1 MNIQRINRKSFVI
14 SMNLCNFAA
23 EMKKLYIETYGC
35 QMNVADSE
43 VVASVMQMA
52 GYETTDRLKEADA
65 VFLNTC
71 SVRDNAEQKIFRR
84 LEALEAE
91 RKKRE
96 VKGVKEI
103 EGDRGQYLEAEK
115 KKEIK
120 GVKEIEGD
128 RRQYQKAQ
136 MRRNP
141 LIIGVLGCMAERV
154 KEELMEKWHCDL
166 VAGPDAY
173 LSLPDLVAQAEL
185 GHQAM
190 NIELS
195 TTETYRD
202 VVPQRIGLGHK
213 IGGFVSIMRGCNN
226 FCHYCIV
233 PYTRGRERSRDV
245 ESILREVRDLRE
257 RGYKEVT
264 LLGQNVN
271 SYKKEVKG
279 VEEIEGDRRSE
290 REIKGVKGV
299 EEVEGVKE
307 VKEIET
313 VDFAK
318 LLRLVAEEAGEM
330 RIRFT
335 TSHPKDMSDETLRV
349 IAEVPN
355 VCKHIHLP
363 VQSGSNRILGLM
375 NRKYTI
381 EWYLDRVA
389 AIRRIIPDCGLST
402 DIFVGYHSE
411 TEEDHQMSLQLMR
424 EVGYDSA
431 FMFKYS
437 ERPGTY
443 ASKHLPD
450 DVPEEVKIRRLNE
463 LIALQTEISAQRNKM
478 DEGKTF
484 EVLVEGFSKRSRE
497 QLCGRT
503 EQNKM
508 VVFPKGNHHIGE
520 RVNVKII
527 GSTSATLLGEE

>member
-1 MNIQRINRKSFVI
+1 
-14 SMNLCNFAA
+14 
-23 EMKKLYIETYGC
+23 MKKLYIETYGC

-52 GYETTDRLKEADA
+52 GYETTEQLEDADA

-71 SVRDNAEQKIFRR
+71 SVRDNAEQKIYHR
-84 LEALEAE
+84 LDALDA
-91 RKKRE
+91 
-96 VKGVKEI
+96 I
-103 EGDRGQYLEAEK
+103 
-115 KKEIK
+115 
-120 GVKEIEGD
+120 
-128 RRQYQKAQ
+128 RRQRQKA
-136 MRRNP
+136 NG

-154 KEELMEKWHCDL
+154 KDDLLQNHHCDL
-166 VAGPDAY
+166 VAGPDSY
-173 LSLPDLVAQAEL
+173 MSLPDLIAQAEL
-185 GHQAM
+185 GHKAM

-202 VVPQRIGLGHK
+202 VVPQRLHGAK

-245 ESILREVRDLRE
+245 ESILREVRDLRD
-257 RGYKEVT
+257 RGFKEVT

-271 SYKKEVKG
+271 SYRNLSPDPLQKEREVKFP
-279 VEEIEGDRRSE
+279 E
-290 REIKGVKGV
+290 
-299 EEVEGVKE
+299 
-307 VKEIET
+307 
-313 VDFAK
+313 
-318 LLRLVAEEAGEM
+318 LLRMVAEEAPEM

-349 IAEVPN
+349 IAEMPN

-363 VQSGSNRILGLM
+363 VQSGSDRILKLM
-375 NRKYTI
+375 NRKYTR

-411 TEEDHQMSLQLMR
+411 TEEDHQLSLSLMR

-450 DVPEEVKIRRLNE
+450 DVPEEEKIRRLNE
-463 LIALQTEISAQRNKM
+463 LIALQTEISAQQNKK
-478 DEGKTF
+478 DEGKEF
-484 EVLVEGFSKRSRE
+484 DVLLESYSKRSRE
-497 QLCGRT
+497 QLMGRT
-503 EQNKM
+503 EQNKA
-508 VVFPKGNHHIGE
+508 VVVNKGNHHIGE
-520 RVNVKII
+520 TVRVKIT
-527 GSTSATLLGEE
+527 GSTSATLLGEIRER

>member
-1 MNIQRINRKSFVI
+1 
-14 SMNLCNFAA
+14 
-23 EMKKLYIETYGC
+23 MKKLYIETYGC

-52 GYETTDRLKEADA
+52 GYETTETIDEADA

-71 SVRDNAEQKIFRR
+71 SVRDNAEQKIYHR
-84 LEALEAE
+84 LDAPDA
-91 RKKRE
+91 
-96 VKGVKEI
+96 I
-103 EGDRGQYLEAEK
+103 
-115 KKEIK
+115 
-120 GVKEIEGD
+120 
-128 RRQYQKAQ
+128 RRQRAKNQEPKANG
-136 MRRNP
+136 M
-141 LIIGVLGCMAERV
+141 IIGVLGCMAERV
-154 KEELMEKWHCDL
+154 KDDLLEHHHCDL

-173 LSLPDLVAQAEL
+173 LSLPDLIAQAET
-185 GHQAM
+185 GHKAI

-195 TTETYRD
+195 TSETYKD
-202 VVPQRIGLGHK
+202 VVPQRLHGAK

-245 ESILREVRDLRE
+245 ESILREVRDLRD
-257 RGYKEVT
+257 RGFKEVT

-271 SYKKEVKG
+271 SYRF
-279 VEEIEGDRRSE
+279 EEI
-290 REIKGVKGV
+290 
-299 EEVEGVKE
+299 
-307 VKEIET
+307 
-313 VDFAK
+313 DFPT
-318 LLRLVAEEAGEM
+318 LLRRVAEEVPTM
-330 RIRFT
+330 RVRFT
-335 TSHPKDMSDETLRV
+335 TSHPKDMSDETLHV

-363 VQSGSNRILGLM
+363 VQSGSDRILKLM
-375 NRKYTI
+375 NRKYTR

-411 TEEDHQMSLQLMR
+411 TEEDHQLSLSLMR

-450 DVPEEVKIRRLNE
+450 DVPEEEKIRRLNE
-463 LIALQTEISAQRNKM
+463 LIALQTEQSAIANKR
-478 DEGKTF
+478 DEGKEF
-484 EVLVEGFSKRSRE
+484 DVLLEGFSKRSRE
-497 QLCGRT
+497 QLMGRT
-503 EQNKM
+503 EQNKA
-508 VVFPKGNHHIGE
+508 VVVNKGNHHIGE
-520 RVNVKII
+520 TVRVRIT
-527 GSTSATLLGEE
+527 GSTSATLLGEIIEAE